1 MKTIKHLL
9 FGGLFLSLIA
19 CVDDKPLAFDVE
31 KPASIA
37 GMEYLN
43 DYNVLKSYISGS
55 ANPDFKLGIALAA
68 NDYIA
73 GGQVTQLANSN
84 FVEMTAGNAMKY
96 ASCVADDGSMNF
108 DAVQNF
114 VSAAKAGGLTIYGHT
129 LAWHAQQRNKYLN
142 SLLVDK
148 EIEDDGSVIKN
159 VVVRK
164 DFEDG
169 QHLGGWGGAT
179 FDVVSE
185 SSDGSKC
192 WKITNDSE
200 SAFYAKQS
208 AIDMPFEAG
217 KVHHLS
223 FKVKGTVAGVLR
235 AGFQNPSNYSSCG
248 DYPNI
253 SISTEW

>member
-1 MKTIKHLL
+1 MDTPWL
-9 FGGLFLSLIA
+9 
-19 CVDDKPLAFDVE
+19 
-31 KPASIA
+31 
-37 GMEYLN
+37 GMHSRET
-43 DYNVLKSYISGS
+43 S
-55 ANPDFKLGIALAA
+55 
-68 NDYIA
+68 
-73 GGQVTQLANSN
+73 
-84 FVEMTAGNAMKY
+84 
-96 ASCVADDGSMNF
+96 
-108 DAVQNF
+108 
-114 VSAAKAGGLTIYGHT
+114 
-129 LAWHAQQRNKYLN
+129 LN

-223 FKVKGTVAGVLR
+223 FKVLLLVFYVLVFR
-235 AGFQNPSNYSSCG
+235 IHLIIPLVGIILTLVFPQNG
-248 DYPNI
+248 RKLI
-253 SISTEW
+253 QRLW

>member
-169 QHLGGWGGAT
+169 HLMSFLKALMDLNVGRLQMT
-179 FDVVSE
+179 LNLLFMQ
-185 SSDGSKC
+185 SSLLLIC
-192 WKITNDSE
+192 HL
-200 SAFYAKQS
+200 KQ
-208 AIDMPFEAG
+208 G
-217 KVHHLS
+217 K
-223 FKVKGTVAGVLR
+223 
-235 AGFQNPSNYSSCG
+235 Y
-248 DYPNI
+248 I
-253 SISTEW
+253 I